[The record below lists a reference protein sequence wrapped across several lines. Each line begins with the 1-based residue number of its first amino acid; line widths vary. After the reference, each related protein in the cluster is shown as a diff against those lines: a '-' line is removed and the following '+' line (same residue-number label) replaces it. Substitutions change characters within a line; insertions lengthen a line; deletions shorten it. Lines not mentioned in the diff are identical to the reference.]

1 MVCHPKTAHFTL
13 AGIWEISCNAPA
25 SSRASIS
32 SSVAFPLIIF
42 KKLSASFTA
51 SSFFLPMI
59 RSNMISADAWEMA
72 QPSPTKPPSLM
83 MPSSTFNFNQMWS
96 PQLGFKPSSTRLASG
111 ISSLWTG
118 CRLWSVKISTLH
130 NPFSFLLSSCFLQ
143 KHRSLL
149 LYCRRKGWLLW

>member
-96 PQLGFKPSSTRLASG
+96 PQLGLSLPVPDWHPGYLLCGPDADCDPLIFHCKNFYSPITHSPSY
-111 ISSLWTG
+111 
-118 CRLWSVKISTLH
+118 
-130 NPFSFLLSSCFLQ
+130 LSSCFLQ
-143 KHRSLL
+143 KHRSSSSVL
-149 LYCRRKGWLLW
+149 